1 MRVYITDL
9 EAYNNGHLVGAWY
22 ELPMNE
28 DLLTESVENE
38 LVKGKKICNS
48 SHYHEEYFITDYECD
63 YMKIDEYESLTK
75 LNEIAQKVDSLDDEE
90 RTAVKLMLENYIV
103 DSMDEAIENIDN
115 IICTGEE
122 KMEDV
127 AYSYI
132 GESGALQGMAESLQ
146 GYFDYEALGRDME
159 IEGNYFRDKEN
170 ILWEYVG

>member
-1 MRVYITDL
+1 MKIYITDL

-28 DLLTESVENE
+28 NLLTESIENE
-38 LVKGKKICNS
+38 LQKGRTVCNS
-48 SHYHEEYFITDYECD
+48 AHYHEEYFITDYECD
-63 YMKIDEYESLTK
+63 YMKINEHDSLTK
-75 LNEIAQKVDSLDDEE
+75 LNEIAQKMDDLKTQE
-90 RTAVKLMLENYIV
+90 RTAVQLILENYIV
-103 DSMDEAIENIDN
+103 SFIDEAIENIDN
-115 IICTGEE
+115 MICTGEE

-132 GESGALQGMAESLQ
+132 EESGALQGMAESLQ

-159 IEGNYFRDKEN
+159 IEGNYFRDEKN